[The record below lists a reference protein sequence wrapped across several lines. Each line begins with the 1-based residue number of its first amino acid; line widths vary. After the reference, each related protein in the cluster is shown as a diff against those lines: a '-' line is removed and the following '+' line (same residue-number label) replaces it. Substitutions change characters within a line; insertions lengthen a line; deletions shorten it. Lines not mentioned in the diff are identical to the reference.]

1 MSQPETDL
9 MPPQRELDLRSLILL
24 VWAMRLPL
32 VVAFLLVTIGYWAYW
47 LASRGG
53 TPETPTYSRV
63 VQFSFDGVEDGRYPN
78 GLPFHI
84 GDLVTPRLL
93 STLYDQHGLADRGVA
108 RATFASAFAIE
119 PYSPERGYILRRR
132 EQLAERGTPAELV
145 VLQERLTAELRRAEA
160 GAARLSFRPLSPLPL
175 ADGDIGK
182 LLIDLPRL
190 WAKEATR
197 QYGVLGPDVSV
208 YSPALFD
215 PAETEKLEY
224 TVALA
229 AIGRKATVFLDS
241 IHAALAM
248 PHANAVQDP
257 QTGSGLLEVQDAVH
271 GLVDR
276 AQRLSA
282 DVVQLGLAKDR
293 TALTRQY
300 DHRVAGLAAAAN
312 IASDRVSVL
321 KAALV
326 ELVGSSQNLAEIPPV
341 GEPPA
346 ATLAVRQPGAV
357 AALIDALLERE
368 ADAARL
374 RLELA
379 QERAVLDAFKGP
391 RNAEVQDLSPPVG
404 VRVAEIVTALQQ
416 QAAVVQRIHGLL
428 SRDNFAV
435 EGGLYHIAD
444 GGLHVDRPPTLRPPD
459 VYVYLLL
466 LFAVATAVV
475 IVGSAFRLTQAAAG
489 V

>member
-47 LASRGG
+47 LANRG
-53 TPETPTYSRV
+53 TPEAPTYSRV
-63 VQFSFDGVEDGRYPN
+63 VQFTFGGVEDGRYPN
-78 GLPFHI
+78 GSPFHI
-84 GDLVTPRLL
+84 GDLVTPGLV
-93 STLYDQHGLADRGVA
+93 SALYDLHGLADRGVP

-119 PYSPERGYILRRR
+119 PYSPEHGYILRRR

-145 VLQERLTAELRRAEA
+145 VLQEQLTAELRRAGA

-175 ADGDIGK
+175 ADRDIGK
-182 LLIDLPRL
+182 LLLDLPRL
-190 WAKEATR
+190 WAEEAAE
-197 QYGVLGPDVSV
+197 QYGVFGPDVPV

-224 TVALA
+224 IAALD
-229 AIGRKATVFLDS
+229 AIRRKSAVFLDGV
-241 IHAALAM
+241 HTTLAM
-248 PHANAVQDP
+248 PHANAVRDP
-257 QTGSGLLEVQDAVH
+257 ETGSGLLGVQDAVH

-282 DVVQLGLAKDR
+282 NVVQLGLAKDR
-293 TALTRQY
+293 TALMRQY
-300 DHRVAGLAAAAN
+300 EYRVAGLAAAAD
-312 IASDRVSVL
+312 IAADRVSIL
-321 KAALV
+321 KVALV
-326 ELVGSSQNLAEIPPV
+326 EIVGSSRDSAENPSL
-341 GEPPA
+341 GAPPA
-346 ATLAVRQPGAV
+346 ETLAVAQRGPV

-368 ADAARL
+368 AEAARL

-379 QERAVLDAFKGP
+379 QDGAVLDALKGP
-391 RNAEVQDLSPPVG
+391 SNAEVQELSPSMD
-404 VRVAEIVTALQQ
+404 VRIAEIVTALRQ
-416 QAAVVQRIHGLL
+416 QAAVVQRIHALL

-444 GGLHVDRPPTLRPPD
+444 GGLDVDRPPTLRRWD

-475 IVGSAFRLTQAAAG
+475 IVGSAFRLRQAAAG